1 MGDNPTQ
8 STDEVAANYSI
19 ITIGDS
25 AVGKTCI
32 TNNFFGVEFNA
43 AHITTIGIDNT
54 SKKITKDGKNY
65 LITVWDTTGQER
77 FAQLAKQYLRKAHGV
92 LFVFSYDI
100 KESIGSIKKWLD
112 ILKGAN
118 NKNTI
123 CLALLG
129 NKADLDESEKV
140 VKKEEGEKLA
150 QELNMPFY
158 DVSAKTGQNVQ
169 QSFNDLIDAIITA
182 NKGIEEKNGSK
193 IDDNRKKK
201 KKDCC

>member
-1 MGDNPTQ
+1 M
-8 STDEVAANYSI
+8 
-19 ITIGDS
+19 
-25 AVGKTCI
+25 
-32 TNNFFGVEFNA
+32 
-43 AHITTIGIDNT
+43 
-54 SKKITKDGKNY
+54 
-65 LITVWDTTGQER
+65 
-77 FAQLAKQYLRKAHGV
+77 
-92 LFVFSYDI
+92 
-100 KESIGSIKKWLD
+100 
-112 ILKGAN
+112 
-118 NKNTI
+118 
-123 CLALLG
+123 LG
-129 NKADLDESEKV
+129 REEKRKV